1 MKIAICSSLDFI
13 SEIKKAGD
21 DLTELGHFVVL
32 PKSAEMVIT
41 GEISGKTLT
50 DENLDSAK
58 RIERKIKL
66 NAIRRHYNKIKEC
79 DAILVLNYS
88 KKGIENYIGGN
99 TFLEI
104 GFAHI
109 LEKKLFLLN
118 PVPDMLYTDEILA
131 MQPIII
137 NQNFNLI

>member
-104 GFAHI
+104 GFSHI